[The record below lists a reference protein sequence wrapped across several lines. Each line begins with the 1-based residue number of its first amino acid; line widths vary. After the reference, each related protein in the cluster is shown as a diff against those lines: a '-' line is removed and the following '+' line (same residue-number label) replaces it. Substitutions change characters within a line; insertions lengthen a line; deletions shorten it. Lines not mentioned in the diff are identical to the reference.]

1 MDTSKKL
8 DILKDRLKELGS
20 VLVAFSGGV
29 DSTFLLKVAKD
40 TLGESCIA
48 VTIHAMMHSNREIEE
63 AKAYAKVLG
72 IKHIVLKLEEFNIDE
87 FINNDAKRCY
97 YCKKAI
103 FTKMKNMADKNNID
117 YILDGTNL
125 DDLSDYRPGLK
136 ALEELGVQSPLKD
149 SFMTKEDIRIL
160 SKELDVPTFNKPA
173 FACLATRIPYG
184 EAITNEKLRRIE
196 ESENYLQ
203 DLGFRQYRVR
213 THNELARIEVEESEI
228 HKFFNND
235 LLKET
240 HNKLIEIGFKY
251 VTLDLIGYKMGSMN
265 DEIKS

>member
-1 MDTSKKL
+1 MQ
-8 DILKDRLKELGS
+8 
-20 VLVAFSGGV
+20 
-29 DSTFLLKVAKD
+29 
-40 TLGESCIA
+40 
-48 VTIHAMMHSNREIEE
+48 
-63 AKAYAKVLG
+63 
-72 IKHIVLKLEEFNIDE
+72 NI
-87 FINNDAKRCY
+87 
-97 YCKKAI
+97 
-103 FTKMKNMADKNNID
+103 ADKNNID